1 MSQKCDINFIILAL
15 RFVDFVKSKM
25 KSNEEI
31 FRHFYKNKRG
41 VCIYIPKEMKETLQ
55 TIAKERGTN
64 LAALTQF
71 LYERMIEEVINE
83 KRANNTKGKTKDLQT
98 D

>member
-1 MSQKCDINFIILAL
+1 MPNQRD
-15 RFVDFVKSKM
+15 
-25 KSNEEI
+25 
-31 FRHFYKNKRG
+31 KNKRG

-71 LYERMIEEVINE
+71 LYERMIEKVINE